1 MLDGDELVDRELQ
14 LGSRIRLGVEY
25 LVQFI
30 VAYLRRV
37 TEVEVAL
44 FKLEAGRQLRLMIET
59 QLVESVAT
67 PEHALLEAY
76 DGSLDHG
83 MVRLAERV
91 IMLLHFCGLL
101 YGVVLLL
108 GSH

>member
-44 FKLEAGRQLRLMIET
+44 FKLEAG
-59 QLVESVAT
+59 
-67 PEHALLEAY
+67 
-76 DGSLDHG
+76 
-83 MVRLAERV
+83 
-91 IMLLHFCGLL
+91 
-101 YGVVLLL
+101 
-108 GSH
+108 